1 MLDLPRTTEESPVGE
16 VAAVENF
23 PAAEKVD
30 PSRPERGRPRKAPK
44 EPLRPNV
51 EVIRVHNCRARVG
64 DLLGEELLQHREE
77 EELQR
82 PEEGAGAEPQC
93 SWGYPNQDLAVL
105 RENFLSCDITLSL
118 VSKKLFLNF
127 MYQIKAFKKCK
138 FLLFLKKMLEVI
150 HFRYCLPGS

>member
-1 MLDLPRTTEESPVGE
+1 MCYLFILVLDLPRTTEESPVGE

-23 PAAEKVD
+23 PAAEKVE

-51 EVIRVHNCRARVG
+51 EAIRVHNCRARVG

-77 EELQR
+77 ELQL

-105 RENFLSCDITLSL
+105 RENFLSCDIT
-118 VSKKLFLNF
+118 
-127 MYQIKAFKKCK
+127 YT
-138 FLLFLKKMLEVI
+138 
-150 HFRYCLPGS
+150 